1 MIDLVNRADL
11 ILRLKMVGSI
21 PRRVRLTDFSAI
33 FLSAEECRRF
43 LKEKSASSAEKI
55 AYRHCDECC

>member
-33 FLSAEECRRF
+33 FLSAEVP
-43 LKEKSASSAEKI
+43 KI
-55 AYRHCDECC
+55 SEREISFISRENCIQAL